1 MERFNDAMATFKHAI
16 ERARQMV
23 TLYDALTALRPK
35 EPANDDALRS
45 AYFQT
50 VSSFDFFAHEL
61 AAIEAKHR
69 FQNGL
74 KTRKITLPMEVMTI
88 LDGDARIG
96 AAEVQIRQGNSYKAF
111 VDPGKLAEMLSC
123 YCESPWQ
130 KIGNRMNE
138 GKDIGDQRTA
148 DHIKGQLK
156 SIWKR
161 RNQIAHEADVNPT
174 LAGIGLW
181 PIDKPDT
188 ELTIG
193 FILSVGEQLPYVI
206 SEQLPHVISERYPDG
221 EDSSQ
226 LDNLG

>member
-1 MERFNDAMATFKHAI
+1 MERFDDAIATFKHAI

-23 TLYDALTALRPK
+23 TLYDALATLRPR

-69 FQNGL
+69 FQHGI
-74 KTRKITLPMEVMTI
+74 KTRKITLPMEVMTLQNPEAKI
-88 LDGDARIG
+88 N
-96 AAEVQIRQGNSYKAF
+96 AAEEKIRLANSYKAF

-123 YCESPWQ
+123 YCENPWQ
-130 KIGNRMNE
+130 KISDRMNQRRGAE
-138 GKDIGDQRTA
+138 DQRTTE
-148 DHIKGQLK
+148 DIKGQIK

-161 RNQIAHEADVNPT
+161 RNRIAHEADVNPT
-174 LAGIGLW
+174 LAGISLW

-188 ELTIG
+188 ELTIA
-193 FILSVGEQLPYVI
+193 FIFSVG
-206 SEQLPHVISERYPDG
+206 EQLPHVISEQLSDGAGEMEPDTF
-221 EDSSQ
+221 E
-226 LDNLG
+226 